1 MGERRNGAGQNP
13 ESDRKRIVR
22 EMDAIHSVA
31 DSIRALV
38 DSGVRISTLPAAEM
52 ARLRDGAKAIQ
63 EGAQVFQ
70 EAFRDKNLIRQALSV
85 VDDIMFIPAVTAHVL
100 PVVAANTEA
109 IVTHIR
115 EYPENISLPLKVLSF
130 TKMGLAVRSEEEPSA
145 RRRVA
150 KITQLTTKALPD
162 LEVYFSDANQAED
175 DKLVERF
182 FALSALITLV
192 DLNRSSN
199 DWMKKI
205 YPKLLASLLMS
216 DRYSDTPPPIAPSEN
231 IIGLNHAEMI
241 KMLSGV
247 PRRELF
253 RRFFTRYAEVP
264 GALSSAMSDVFTEIG
279 MPADYLIG
287 GIGEG
292 GAIIGLD
299 ECIPDTGEGT
309 QPTNLEIMLDQLEAI
324 RALERERPGAAAIL
338 FRAYGIRFFSR
349 YPTELLKKQYDNRDI
364 DMPFGIVT
372 TGIWDSNQAFF
383 ERENTHDLYRKLD
396 RQLSSV
402 GHGIRFTEV
411 NGNEEFERQ
420 LRFMREAYGE
430 GNKASFIWMRAHGHK
445 WSLAFGPSEASGYL
459 LHSHLQKRNYSQ
471 FNDVF
476 VPGFTSVLEGCSI
489 ARGAGSIAAEWSRV
503 FPEGLVHAPPGM
515 NVSSIDIEVLK
526 KEGKPVL
533 DVSYVVNQ
541 QAYWV
546 PPNTYKNGKRY
557 SVQA

>member
-1 MGERRNGAGQNP
+1 MAEGRKGTGPTP
-13 ESDRKRIVR
+13 ESERKRIMR
-22 EMDAIHSVA
+22 EIESIHSLA

-52 ARLRDGAKAIQ
+52 ARLSEGAKAIK
-63 EGAQVFQ
+63 EGTQVFQ
-70 EAFRDKNLIRQALSV
+70 EAFQDKKLIRQALAV
-85 VDDIMFIPAVTAHVL
+85 VDDIMFIPAVTAHLL

-109 IVTHIR
+109 IVAHIR

-130 TKMGLAVRSEEEPSA
+130 TKMGLDVRSEEDPSS

-150 KITQLTTKALPD
+150 KMIQLTTAALPD
-162 LEVYFSDANQAED
+162 LEVYFSDANQAD
-175 DKLVERF
+175 DESLVERF

-199 DWMKKI
+199 DWMKQV

-216 DRYSDTPPPIAPSEN
+216 DRYTDVPPPAPETDT
-231 IIGLNHAEMI
+231 IIGLNHNAMI
-241 KMLSGV
+241 EKLKGV

-253 RRFFTRYAEVP
+253 RRFFGRFADVP
-264 GALSSAMSDVFTEIG
+264 GALSVAMSDVFTEIG
-279 MPADYLIG
+279 MPEDYLIG

-299 ECIPDTGEGT
+299 ECVPGGGMRRDAIPL
-309 QPTNLEIMLDQLEAI
+309 NIMLDQLESI
-324 RALERERPGAAAIL
+324 RAIERERPGASAIL
-338 FRAYGIRFFSR
+338 FRAFGIRFFSR
-349 YPTELLKKQYDNRDI
+349 YPTELLIKQYDNRDV

-383 ERENTHDLYRKLD
+383 ERENTHDIYKKLD

-445 WSLAFGPSEASGYL
+445 WSLAFGPSEVNGYL
-459 LHSHLQKRNYSQ
+459 LHSQLRGKNYSQ

-489 ARGAGSIAAEWSRV
+489 ARGAGSFAAEWSRV

-515 NVSSIDIEVLK
+515 NVSSVDIEVLK
-526 KEGKPVL
+526 KDGKPVL

-557 SVQA
+557 SVGA